1 MSAAGEGS
9 THYRVVYSGQVRARL
24 QALLARAD
32 ALALRPAIAAAVR
45 EIDARLRV
53 YPQFGQPLRDMATA
67 GETLWIG
74 AVGPLVVKY
83 GIDDPRRL
91 VFVVEPFQPLPR
103 LGL

>member
-1 MSAAGEGS
+1 M
-9 THYRVVYSGQVRARL
+9 

-32 ALALRPAIAAAVR
+32 ALGLRPTIAAAVR

-53 YPQFGQPLRDMATA
+53 YPQFGQPLRDLATA

-74 AVGPLVVKY
+74 TVGPLVVKY
-83 GIDDPRRL
+83 VIDDPGRL
-91 VFVVEPFQPLPR
+91 VFVVQPFQPLPR